1 MFKSQKSIANIVF
14 KQNLFGQVLTNI
26 KFISYYFEEDK
37 DCDKNLQI
45 AAPRGE
51 GFI

>member
-37 DCDKNLQI
+37 DWQI
-45 AAPRGE
+45 AAPWGE